1 MNKVLIEDLVEYK
14 WLCPFDMNA
23 LDILNSNEE
32 STKYIEQ
39 FFDLC
44 LNIGYQFSSPGNSF
58 ERKLIN
64 IINRKYQ
71 LDSRMGPC
79 SIRRACESN
88 NEWLSSYENLI
99 DLIRKEASKIKFRE
113 FKEADMNF
121 IKMSDHEITNTFR
134 SEVLNNE
141 GIIVAYNTFIIKE

>member
-1 MNKVLIEDLVEYK
+1 MNKVLIEDLIENK

-32 STKYIEQ
+32 SSKYIEQ

-44 LNIGYQFSSPGNSF
+44 INVGYQFSSPGNSF

-99 DLIRKEASKIKFRE
+99 DLIRKEACKIKFRE
-113 FKEADMNF
+113 FKESDINF
-121 IKMSDHEITNTFR
+121 IKMADHEITNNFK
-134 SEVLNNE
+134 SEVLNNK
-141 GIIVAYNTFIIKE
+141 GIIVAYNTFM